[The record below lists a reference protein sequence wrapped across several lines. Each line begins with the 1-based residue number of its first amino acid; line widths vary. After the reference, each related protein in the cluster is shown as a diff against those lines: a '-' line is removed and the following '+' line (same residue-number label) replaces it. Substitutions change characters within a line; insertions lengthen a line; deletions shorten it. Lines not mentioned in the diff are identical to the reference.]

1 MQKKKLTPL
10 QIAGHILH
18 TMFLS
23 ILAVLMAV
31 VLILANTL
39 LPTYG
44 RMVTE
49 VLGYKQAWK
58 TPAEGNNLDLEY
70 NKADYSSAD
79 EIREAQ
85 QKLNEQI
92 VGEGTVMLKGDT
104 KHLPYAAGTKFSLFS
119 HSSVAYLTGGYVASG
134 ITLKSAL
141 ESRGF
146 TVNDTLWDFYTI
158 GNGKDYTRGTG
169 SINFGAAEDFRLNEC
184 PIDVIT
190 SEPGLEDTFADTTA
204 VFVLSRV
211 VGEGRDMPRSMY
223 NHTDILED
231 KTKNYLEPDSVEL
244 GIIDYLNKN
253 FKDVVIL
260 INSPSVMET
269 GWVEQYEN
277 IHTVLYT
284 GLTGTYGLNSVADI
298 LAGNVNPS
306 GHLVDTA
313 AYDAFSSP
321 AAQNYGSYYY
331 FDEDGNI
338 TPYTYLDYAEGIYVG
353 YKYYETR
360 YEDAVMKNGNV
371 GEYNYQE
378 TVQYPFGYGLSLT
391 TFEWKDFTATW
402 SGDTCTISVTVTNTG
417 STAGKDVVQVYAQSP
432 YTEYDKENAVEKSSV
447 ELVGYTKTGLLE
459 PGASETVTASFEKEQ
474 LKSYDAN
481 KAKTYILDEGNYY
494 ITAAA
499 DAHKAIN
506 NILAAKGY
514 TVADG
519 MTEDGNAD
527 FTAVY
532 VQPKFDATTY
542 ATDTTTGTEITN
554 QFDAARGDFTL
565 LSRSDWTGT
574 FPQHGGEASDVI
586 STWGNEING
595 TDADGNPASYEY
607 GKQASAE
614 FLATLL
620 ERDSGNP
627 TDPSTLTDTIV
638 YGAQNGLGLIDLR
651 GKSYDDLIWDDLLDQ
666 LTAEDYQTL
675 ISSSGYGTPELKS
688 VGKPYCMDADSAT
701 GLVFGS
707 ATGLVFGSAGGT
719 TFNGA
724 EVTAQTWNRELALA
738 FGNLLGNDALL
749 GSGTVGWYCPA
760 TNIHRTPFS
769 GRNNEY
775 YSEDAFMSGS
785 MASATVQEAA
795 KKGLYT
801 FVKHFALNDQENH
814 RGDVGDG
821 GVATWSGE
829 QAIREIYL
837 KPFEMC
843 MKIDPVEMNYLEKQE
858 DGSYQNATTT
868 VPACNALMTSFN
880 RLGVTWT
887 GGHYNLIT
895 NVLRGEWGFNGFIIT
910 DANSH
915 LGRMDARQMIEAG
928 GSGSL
933 RYLKDTQFIFDKDSI
948 SDYHY
953 GREAAHSILY
963 TIANSKAMNGA
974 MPGSTL
980 TGMATDKKFRIL
992 LTIVPALLLVFFVY
1006 RIFRV
1011 WKPSKRKLAKLE
1023 AKAAKKAAKQKQ
1035 A

>member
-1 MQKKKLTPL
+1 
-10 QIAGHILH
+10 
-18 TMFLS
+18 
-23 ILAVLMAV
+23 
-31 VLILANTL
+31 
-39 LPTYG
+39 
-44 RMVTE
+44 
-49 VLGYKQAWK
+49 
-58 TPAEGNNLDLEY
+58 
-70 NKADYSSAD
+70 
-79 EIREAQ
+79 
-85 QKLNEQI
+85 
-92 VGEGTVMLKGDT
+92 
-104 KHLPYAAGTKFSLFS
+104 
-119 HSSVAYLTGGYVASG
+119 
-134 ITLKSAL
+134 
-141 ESRGF
+141 
-146 TVNDTLWDFYTI
+146 
-158 GNGKDYTRGTG
+158 
-169 SINFGAAEDFRLNEC
+169 
-184 PIDVIT
+184 
-190 SEPGLEDTFADTTA
+190 
-204 VFVLSRV
+204 
-211 VGEGRDMPRSMY
+211 
-223 NHTDILED
+223 
-231 KTKNYLEPDSVEL
+231 
-244 GIIDYLNKN
+244 
-253 FKDVVIL
+253 
-260 INSPSVMET
+260 
-269 GWVEQYEN
+269 
-277 IHTVLYT
+277 
-284 GLTGTYGLNSVADI
+284 
-298 LAGNVNPS
+298 
-306 GHLVDTA
+306 
-313 AYDAFSSP
+313 
-321 AAQNYGSYYY
+321 
-331 FDEDGNI
+331 
-338 TPYTYLDYAEGIYVG
+338 
-353 YKYYETR
+353 
-360 YEDAVMKNGNV
+360 MKNGNV

-432 YTEYDKENAVEKSSV
+432 YTEYDKEYAVEKSSV

-707 ATGLVFGSAGGT
+707 AGGT

-814 RGDVGDG
+814 RGDGGDG

>member
-519 MTEDGNAD
+519 MTEDCNAD

-814 RGDVGDG
+814 RGDGGDG

>member
-1 MQKKKLTPL
+1 M
-10 QIAGHILH
+10 
-18 TMFLS
+18 
-23 ILAVLMAV
+23 
-31 VLILANTL
+31 
-39 LPTYG
+39 
-44 RMVTE
+44 R
-49 VLGYKQAWK
+49 
-58 TPAEGNNLDLEY
+58 
-70 NKADYSSAD
+70 SAA
-79 EIREAQ
+79 RQ
-85 QKLNEQI
+85 
-92 VGEGTVMLKGDT
+92 
-104 KHLPYAAGTKFSLFS
+104 H
-119 HSSVAYLTGGYVASG
+119 
-134 ITLKSAL
+134 
-141 ESRGF
+141 
-146 TVNDTLWDFYTI
+146 
-158 GNGKDYTRGTG
+158 
-169 SINFGAAEDFRLNEC
+169 
-184 PIDVIT
+184 
-190 SEPGLEDTFADTTA
+190 
-204 VFVLSRV
+204 
-211 VGEGRDMPRSMY
+211 
-223 NHTDILED
+223 
-231 KTKNYLEPDSVEL
+231 
-244 GIIDYLNKN
+244 
-253 FKDVVIL
+253 
-260 INSPSVMET
+260 
-269 GWVEQYEN
+269 
-277 IHTVLYT
+277 
-284 GLTGTYGLNSVADI
+284 
-298 LAGNVNPS
+298 
-306 GHLVDTA
+306 
-313 AYDAFSSP
+313 
-321 AAQNYGSYYY
+321 QNYGSYYY

-360 YEDAVMKNGNV
+360 YEDAVMKNGNA

-707 ATGLVFGSAGGT
+707 AGGT

-814 RGDVGDG
+814 RGDGGDG

-915 LGRMDARQMIEAG
+915 LGRMDARQMIEAA

>member
-688 VGKPYCMDADSAT
+688 VGKANSIDADSDK
-701 GLVFGS
+701 GLV
-707 ATGLVFGSAGGT
+707 LCSAGGT

-814 RGDVGDG
+814 RGDGGDG

-1006 RIFRV
+1006 RVFRV

>member
-1 MQKKKLTPL
+1 
-10 QIAGHILH
+10 
-18 TMFLS
+18 
-23 ILAVLMAV
+23 
-31 VLILANTL
+31 
-39 LPTYG
+39 
-44 RMVTE
+44 
-49 VLGYKQAWK
+49 
-58 TPAEGNNLDLEY
+58 
-70 NKADYSSAD
+70 
-79 EIREAQ
+79 
-85 QKLNEQI
+85 
-92 VGEGTVMLKGDT
+92 
-104 KHLPYAAGTKFSLFS
+104 
-119 HSSVAYLTGGYVASG
+119 
-134 ITLKSAL
+134 
-141 ESRGF
+141 
-146 TVNDTLWDFYTI
+146 
-158 GNGKDYTRGTG
+158 
-169 SINFGAAEDFRLNEC
+169 
-184 PIDVIT
+184 
-190 SEPGLEDTFADTTA
+190 
-204 VFVLSRV
+204 
-211 VGEGRDMPRSMY
+211 
-223 NHTDILED
+223 
-231 KTKNYLEPDSVEL
+231 
-244 GIIDYLNKN
+244 
-253 FKDVVIL
+253 
-260 INSPSVMET
+260 
-269 GWVEQYEN
+269 
-277 IHTVLYT
+277 
-284 GLTGTYGLNSVADI
+284 
-298 LAGNVNPS
+298 
-306 GHLVDTA
+306 
-313 AYDAFSSP
+313 
-321 AAQNYGSYYY
+321 
-331 FDEDGNI
+331 
-338 TPYTYLDYAEGIYVG
+338 
-353 YKYYETR
+353 
-360 YEDAVMKNGNV
+360 MKNGNA

-614 FLATLL
+614 FLATLE

-688 VGKPYCMDADSAT
+688 VGKPYCMDAD
-701 GLVFGS
+701 S

-814 RGDVGDG
+814 RGDGGDG

-910 DANSH
+910 DANGY

>member
-49 VLGYKQAWK
+49 VQAWK

-119 HSSVAYLTGGYVASG
+119 HSSVAYLIGGYFASG

-360 YEDAVMKNGNV
+360 YEDAVMKNGNA

-707 ATGLVFGSAGGT
+707 AGGT

-724 EVTAQTWNRELALA
+724 EVTAQTWNRELALE

-814 RGDVGDG
+814 RGDGGDG

>member
-119 HSSVAYLTGGYVASG
+119 HSSVAYLIGGYFASG

-321 AAQNYGSYYY
+321 AA
-331 FDEDGNI
+331 
-338 TPYTYLDYAEGIYVG
+338 
-353 YKYYETR
+353 
-360 YEDAVMKNGNV
+360 
-371 GEYNYQE
+371 
-378 TVQYPFGYGLSLT
+378 
-391 TFEWKDFTATW
+391 
-402 SGDTCTISVTVTNTG
+402 
-417 STAGKDVVQVYAQSP
+417 
-432 YTEYDKENAVEKSSV
+432 
-447 ELVGYTKTGLLE
+447 
-459 PGASETVTASFEKEQ
+459 
-474 LKSYDAN
+474 
-481 KAKTYILDEGNYY
+481 
-494 ITAAA
+494 
-499 DAHKAIN
+499 
-506 NILAAKGY
+506 
-514 TVADG
+514 
-519 MTEDGNAD
+519 
-527 FTAVY
+527 
-532 VQPKFDATTY
+532 
-542 ATDTTTGTEITN
+542 
-554 QFDAARGDFTL
+554 
-565 LSRSDWTGT
+565 
-574 FPQHGGEASDVI
+574 
-586 STWGNEING
+586 
-595 TDADGNPASYEY
+595 
-607 GKQASAE
+607 
-614 FLATLL
+614 
-620 ERDSGNP
+620 
-627 TDPSTLTDTIV
+627 
-638 YGAQNGLGLIDLR
+638 
-651 GKSYDDLIWDDLLDQ
+651 
-666 LTAEDYQTL
+666 
-675 ISSSGYGTPELKS
+675 PEL
-688 VGKPYCMDADSAT
+688 
-701 GLVFGS
+701 
-707 ATGLVFGSAGGT
+707 
-719 TFNGA
+719 
-724 EVTAQTWNRELALA
+724 W
-738 FGNLLGNDALL
+738 
-749 GSGTVGWYCPA
+749 
-760 TNIHRTPFS
+760 
-769 GRNNEY
+769 
-775 YSEDAFMSGS
+775 
-785 MASATVQEAA
+785 
-795 KKGLYT
+795 
-801 FVKHFALNDQENH
+801 
-814 RGDVGDG
+814 
-821 GVATWSGE
+821 
-829 QAIREIYL
+829 
-837 KPFEMC
+837 
-843 MKIDPVEMNYLEKQE
+843 
-858 DGSYQNATTT
+858 
-868 VPACNALMTSFN
+868 
-880 RLGVTWT
+880 
-887 GGHYNLIT
+887 
-895 NVLRGEWGFNGFIIT
+895 
-910 DANSH
+910 
-915 LGRMDARQMIEAG
+915 
-928 GSGSL
+928 
-933 RYLKDTQFIFDKDSI
+933 
-948 SDYHY
+948 
-953 GREAAHSILY
+953 
-963 TIANSKAMNGA
+963 
-974 MPGSTL
+974 
-980 TGMATDKKFRIL
+980 
-992 LTIVPALLLVFFVY
+992 LLL
-1006 RIFRV
+1006 
-1011 WKPSKRKLAKLE
+1011 LL
-1023 AKAAKKAAKQKQ
+1023 
-1035 A
+1035 

>member
-447 ELVGYTKTGLLE
+447 ELVGYTKTGLLA

-814 RGDVGDG
+814 RGDGGDG

>member
-104 KHLPYAAGTKFSLFS
+104 KNLPYAAGTKFSLFS

-574 FPQHGGEASDVI
+574 FPQHGGEASDGL
-586 STWGNEING
+586 STWGKEING
-595 TDADGNPASYEY
+595 TDADGTPASYEY
-607 GKQASAE
+607 GKQAAAD
-614 FLATLL
+614 FLAPRL

-627 TDPSTLTDTIV
+627 TDPSTLTDTLV

-688 VGKPYCMDADSAT
+688 VGKPYCMDAD
-701 GLVFGS
+701 S

-814 RGDVGDG
+814 RGDGGDG

>member
-1 MQKKKLTPL
+1 M
-10 QIAGHILH
+10 
-18 TMFLS
+18 M
-23 ILAVLMAV
+23 
-31 VLILANTL
+31 
-39 LPTYG
+39 
-44 RMVTE
+44 R
-49 VLGYKQAWK
+49 
-58 TPAEGNNLDLEY
+58 
-70 NKADYSSAD
+70 SAA
-79 EIREAQ
+79 RQ
-85 QKLNEQI
+85 
-92 VGEGTVMLKGDT
+92 
-104 KHLPYAAGTKFSLFS
+104 H
-119 HSSVAYLTGGYVASG
+119 
-134 ITLKSAL
+134 
-141 ESRGF
+141 
-146 TVNDTLWDFYTI
+146 
-158 GNGKDYTRGTG
+158 
-169 SINFGAAEDFRLNEC
+169 
-184 PIDVIT
+184 
-190 SEPGLEDTFADTTA
+190 
-204 VFVLSRV
+204 
-211 VGEGRDMPRSMY
+211 
-223 NHTDILED
+223 
-231 KTKNYLEPDSVEL
+231 
-244 GIIDYLNKN
+244 
-253 FKDVVIL
+253 
-260 INSPSVMET
+260 
-269 GWVEQYEN
+269 
-277 IHTVLYT
+277 
-284 GLTGTYGLNSVADI
+284 
-298 LAGNVNPS
+298 
-306 GHLVDTA
+306 
-313 AYDAFSSP
+313 
-321 AAQNYGSYYY
+321 QNYGSYYY

-360 YEDAVMKNGNV
+360 YEDAVMKNGNA

-614 FLATLL
+614 FLATLE

-707 ATGLVFGSAGGT
+707 AGGT

-724 EVTAQTWNRELALA
+724 EVTAQTWNRELALE

-814 RGDVGDG
+814 RGDGGDG

-910 DANSH
+910 DANSY